1 MGIVT
6 GDALTFPNRS
16 MHDSLLQALC
26 HILMAG
32 IAQLGRSFLKKT
44 SEPGDMGIMTGEAF
58 PRLDRRMLHLLLEG
72 GTVVTGEAVY
82 GDLGHP
88 RISQEQH

>member
-6 GDALTFPNRS
+6 GEALAFPNRS
-16 MHDSLLQALC
+16 MHDSLLQALG
-26 HILMAG
+26 HIPMTG
-32 IAQLGRSFLKKT
+32 IAQLGRRFLEKT
-44 SEPGDMGIMTGEAF
+44 GEPGDMGIMTGEAF
-58 PRLDRRMLHLLLEG
+58 PRLDRLMLHLLLES

-82 GDLGHP
+82 GGLGHP